1 MTNKMT
7 FNSETSRRD
16 FLKTSSSAAVASAA
30 TLGLISR
37 GSAYGQ
43 NSDTIRV
50 GLVGCGGRGTGAAS
64 QALTADENVK
74 LTAVADVFPGRVES
88 TVNGLKKRHEKKVDV
103 PHQFVGLDAY
113 QKLINSGVDLVVL
126 ATPPGFRPVHFRAVV
141 EAGKHCFIEKPM
153 ATDAP
158 GVRSIME
165 SVKIAKQKNLAVVA
179 GFCWR
184 YDYERR
190 AFYERILDG
199 EIGSIQ
205 SIYATYLTGPVK
217 PMQPD
222 SARKPEWSDIQWQV
236 RNWYNFAWLGGDGL
250 VEQAVHSVD
259 KIAWAM
265 RDKPP
270 VSCTAVGGRGI
281 PNNSGNIFDHIEVN
295 YSYPKGVRAF
305 MAQRQQR
312 RCHNENND
320 YLLGTKGRGDITR
333 SIFIENAK
341 GRWSYD
347 GKRENMYQVE
357 HNELFQSIRDG
368 KPINDGDRM
377 ALSTMMAIMGRTAA
391 YTGKE
396 ITYEQIL
403 NAKEDRYPKDMNW
416 ESGSHTPPPL
426 AKPGITPFV

>member
-7 FNSETSRRD
+7 SDSETSRRD

-64 QALTADENVK
+64 QALTADENIK

-113 QKLINSGVDLVVL
+113 QKLIDSGVDLVVL

-165 SVKIAKQKNLAVVA
+165 SVKISKQKNLAIVA

-199 EIGSIQ
+199 EIGDIQ

-222 SARKPEWSDIQWQV
+222 SAREPEWSDIQWQV

-250 VEQAVHSVD
+250 VEQAVHSID

-312 RCHNENND
+312 RCHNENRD
-320 YLLGTKGRGDITR
+320 YLLGTKGRGDIAR
-333 SIFIENAK
+333 KIFIENAK

-368 KPINDGDRM
+368 KPINNGDRM

-396 ITYEQIL
+396 ITYDQIL

>member
-1 MTNKMT
+1 MTHRTTSDNG
-7 FNSETSRRD
+7 TSRRD
-16 FLKTSSSAAVASAA
+16 FLKTSSTAAVASAA
-30 TLGLISR
+30 TIGLISR
-37 GSAYGQ
+37 SSAYGQ

-50 GLVGCGGRGTGAAS
+50 GLVGCGGRGTGAAN

-74 LTAVADVFPGRVES
+74 LTAVADVFPEKVERAV
-88 TVNGLKKRHEKKVDV
+88 TGLKKRHEKKVDV

-113 QKLINSGVDLVVL
+113 QKLIGSGVDLVIL
-126 ATPPGFRPVHFRAVV
+126 ATPPGFRPVQFRAVV

-165 SVKIAKQKNLAVVA
+165 SVKISKQKNLAIVA

-184 YDYERR
+184 YELERR
-190 AFYERILDG
+190 AFYERVLGG
-199 EIGSIQ
+199 EIGDVQ

-222 SARKPEWSDIQWQV
+222 SARKPEWSDIEWQV

-265 RDKPP
+265 RDEPP
-270 VSCTAVGGRGI
+270 ISCTAVGGRGI
-281 PNNSGNIFDHIEVN
+281 PNHSGNIFDHIEVN
-295 YSYPKGVRAF
+295 YLYPNGVRAY
-305 MAQRQQR
+305 MAQRQQH

-320 YLLGTKGRGDITR
+320 YLLGTKGRGDIAR
-333 SIFIENAK
+333 GVFIENDK
-341 GRWSYD
+341 GRWTYD
-347 GKRENMYQVE
+347 GKRQNMYQVE
-357 HNELFQSIRDG
+357 HNELFESIRAG
-368 KPINDGDRM
+368 KPINNGDRM
-377 ALSTMMAIMGRTAA
+377 ALSTMMAVMGRTAA
-391 YTGKE
+391 YTGKQ
-396 ITYEQIL
+396 ITYEQAL

-416 ESGSHTPPPL
+416 ETGKHTPPPL

>member
-1 MTNKMT
+1 MNNKT
-7 FNSETSRRD
+7 TSDGETSRRD
-16 FLKTSSSAAVASAA
+16 FLKTSSTAAVASAA
-30 TLGLISR
+30 TLSLISR
-37 GSAYGQ
+37 GTAYGQ

-50 GLVGCGGRGTGAAS
+50 GLVGCGGRGTGAAN
-64 QALTADENVK
+64 QALSADDNVK
-74 LTAVADVFPGRVES
+74 LTAVADVFPDKVDRA
-88 TVNGLKKRHEKKVDV
+88 VNGLKKRHEKKVDV

-113 QKLINSGVDLVVL
+113 QKLIDSGVDLVVL

-165 SVKIAKQKNLAVVA
+165 SVKISKQKNLAIVA

-190 AFYERILDG
+190 AFYDRILGG
-199 EIGSIQ
+199 EIGDIQ
-205 SIYATYLTGPVK
+205 SVYATYLTGPVK
-217 PMQPD
+217 PMRPD
-222 SARKPEWSDIQWQV
+222 SERKPEWSDIEWQV

-259 KIAWAM
+259 KIAWVM
-265 RDKPP
+265 GDKPP

-312 RCHNENND
+312 RCHNENSD
-320 YLLGTKGRGDITR
+320 YLLGTKGRR
-333 SIFIENAK
+333 
-341 GRWSYD
+341 
-347 GKRENMYQVE
+347 
-357 HNELFQSIRDG
+357 
-368 KPINDGDRM
+368 
-377 ALSTMMAIMGRTAA
+377 
-391 YTGKE
+391 
-396 ITYEQIL
+396 
-403 NAKEDRYPKDMNW
+403 
-416 ESGSHTPPPL
+416 
-426 AKPGITPFV
+426 